1 MCLFSDLVVP
11 VDFDLIPGN
20 NIQLMCQAHSN
31 LAQVQWRLSDQALG
45 SNNKYYIY
53 SWGLLI
59 VSVSESD
66 AGLYTCDSVEQIN
79 GRTYNRTVA
88 AYRLQLSSGAGVA
101 GSTTPG
107 NEVTKTSGSFQGAN
121 ISKPGQE
128 PTLGGED
135 PLPPENQGVSSKVT
149 GLEVA
154 VTLLALLCLCLMTF
168 VFLTWTKTRLG
179 CFKLADSSSQ
189 SQGTRQSVEYMHI
202 QNRTSETKLRG
213 PQSVTPYSGNNN
225 HSAVDFKGNGGPNF
239 AQMPNIS
246 TLDGLGYINDESEI

>member
-1 MCLFSDLVVP
+1 MFSDLVVP
-11 VDFDLIPGN
+11 VDFVLIPGN

-59 VSVSESD
+59 VSVSGSD
-66 AGLYTCDSVEQIN
+66 AGLYICDSVEQIN

-88 AYRLQLSSGAGVA
+88 AYWLQLSSGTGVT

-107 NEVTKTSGSFQGAN
+107 NEVTKSDSFQGPN
-121 ISKPGQE
+121 ISNPGLE
-128 PTLGGED
+128 PKLGGRD
-135 PLPPENQGVSSKVT
+135 PLPPENQSVSGKVT

-154 VTLLALLCLCLMTF
+154 VALLALLCLCLMTV
-168 VFLTWTKTRLG
+168 VFWTWTKAHLG
-179 CFKLADSSSQ
+179 CFKLPESSSQ
-189 SQGTRQSVEYMHI
+189 SQVKRQSVEYMHI

-213 PQSVTPYSGNNN
+213 PESVRPFSANNN
-225 HSAVDFKGNGGPNF
+225 HSAVDFKGNGGPHF